1 MAGLNAVIT
10 GWGMYVPPRVLTNSD
25 LEKMVETS
33 DAWITERTG
42 IKERHIAGDS
52 ESTSTMGAKASRRA
66 LERAGLAAK
75 DVDAIVCAT
84 MTPDHFIPSTA
95 CLIQADL
102 GAARAAVFDLEAACT
117 GFIYGLAVTRGLI
130 VSGVA
135 KTVLL
140 VGAETMSR
148 FIDWTDRG
156 TCVLF
161 GDGAGAVV
169 IEASNASV
177 GIESTVLRGDGTKK
191 ELLWIPAGGA
201 KLPPSQNGAEPG
213 GYFVKM
219 AGGEVFRLAV
229 MRMAE
234 SAEQA
239 IAEAGLRLE
248 DIDLLI
254 PHQANN
260 RIIEAVAKRLRIDP
274 AKVFVNIEKYG
285 NTTAASIPM
294 ALCEAAEQGKVKRGD
309 KILFV
314 AFGAGMTWG
323 ASVTEWF
330 GPVDV
335 YRQKT
340 LVGRLQRELEARVE
354 DLQGRLEDITRR
366 A

>member
-10 GWGMYVPPRVLTNSD
+10 GWGMYVPPKVLTNSD

-42 IKERHIAGDS
+42 VKERHIAGDN
-52 ESTSTMGAKASRRA
+52 ESTSTMGAKAARKA
-66 LERAGLAAK
+66 LERAGLGAR
-75 DVDAIVCAT
+75 DVDAIICAT
-84 MTPDHFIPSTA
+84 MTPDHLIPSTA
-95 CLIQADL
+95 CLIQAEI
-102 GAARAAVFDLEAACT
+102 GASRAAVFDLEAACT
-117 GFIYGLAVTRGLI
+117 GFIYGLAVARGLI

-148 FIDWTDRG
+148 FIDWMDRG

-177 GIESTVLRGDGTKK
+177 GIESTILRGDGTKA

-201 KLPPSQNGAEPG
+201 KHPPSRNGDQPES
-213 GYFVKM
+213 YFVKM
-219 AGGEVFRLAV
+219 AGGEVFKLAV
-229 MRMAE
+229 VRMAE
-234 SAEQA
+234 AAEQA

-248 DIDLLI
+248 DIALLV
-254 PHQANN
+254 PHQANT
-260 RIIEAVAKRLRIDP
+260 RIIDAVAKRLKLDP
-274 AKVFVNIEKYG
+274 SRAFVNIQKYG

-294 ALCEAAEQGKVKRGD
+294 ALCEAAEQGKMKRGD

-323 ASVTEWF
+323 ASVMEWF
-330 GPVDV
+330 GPVDA
-335 YRQKT
+335 YRKQS
-340 LVGRLQRELEARVE
+340 LVGRLQRELEAK
-354 DLQGRLEDITRR
+354 LEEIVNR
-366 A
+366 